1 MCDCFHPYF
10 YLAWFLQLCPDG
22 LEIFEGMRRQVNLP
36 KQYTAAQLKSDMLTY
51 LNKNSDYFTVSCII
65 VIKLY
70 VITAKNITSTAM
82 MPKL

>member
-1 MCDCFHPYF
+1 M
-10 YLAWFLQLCPDG
+10 G

-51 LNKNSDYFTVSCII
+51 LNKNSDYFMVSCII